1 MKTRV
6 AVISVILESPELA
19 PQVNNLIGE
28 YNDYIVGRMG
38 IPYKK
43 RGISIISAVI
53 DSPQDV
59 ISNLSGKLGRL
70 KGVST
75 KTAYSNY
82 IFEDDENEKIN

>member
-6 AVISVILESPELA
+6 AVISIILDSPDYATE
-19 PQVNNLIGE
+19 VNDIIGQF
-28 YNDYIVGRMG
+28 NDYIVGRMG

-43 RGISIISAVI
+43 RDISIISLVI
-53 DSPQDV
+53 DSPQDI
-59 ISNLSGKLGRL
+59 ISNLSGKLGKL

-82 IFEDDENEKIN
+82 IFEDDDI

>member
-6 AVISVILESPELA
+6 AVISIILETPELA

-28 YNDYIVGRMG
+28 FNDYIVGRMG

-43 RGISIISAVI
+43 RGISIISVVI

-82 IFEDDENEKIN
+82 FFEDDE